1 MASKAIYS
9 AVAVVGIALASG
21 AAYWFQNKPKGPQ
34 EITANAASTVNSAAS
49 PVGGASGAGASGR
62 GPGGPAGVEVAKV
75 EVTRLQDDAQ
85 SVGTLRSR
93 QNVLLRPEVAG
104 RVQSMGFTDGGR
116 VRKGD
121 ILVQL
126 DDVLQRAEVRQAE
139 AQVSIAR
146 ANLKRN
152 QELVAQNFVAQ
163 RVLDEAAA
171 NVQVV
176 EAQMALACARWERMR
191 VVAPFDGTA
200 GIRSINLGDY
210 VKDGADMVNIED
222 LSSMYVDFRLPERFQ
237 GKLKRDQ
244 PVELQLDAM
253 PGRTFKAKIEA
264 IDPQIDANGRSV
276 AVRAV
281 MPNSSGEPL
290 VQRAAGGPAA
300 GASAP
305 MGGASAAAGANAGN
319 AKPADAK
326 PAAGARATAKPAARS
341 AAGASGGATGGARA
355 TDTVA
360 AACAVNSASARG
372 VSGVGMPSAR
382 AAGASS
388 GPSQGASRPVGT
400 QTARTTSDSASDA
413 AGGSTGGS
421 ASAKAGGPGKAA
433 TGGRAGGSG
442 SAGGSGGP
450 LRPGMFA
457 RVTTVFNVKEKSL
470 TVPEEAIV
478 PQGGKQY
485 VIKVVTQTEEQ
496 AKVLADAAQASAAA
510 AAAAATSAAT
520 SGTSAPAAPPAAA
533 PAVFVDGKRLVSQR
547 TEVKI
552 GIRRPG
558 RVELTE
564 GVEEGDTVVVA
575 GQQRLLRDNTP
586 VRVVDLGRPQ
596 GQTAAAG
603 SANTASA
610 ASGGAPASMPAGA
623 PSATPQNTA
632 TAPPMAPASVVL
644 K

>member
-21 AAYWFQNKPKGPQ
+21 AAYWYQNKPKGPQ
-34 EITANAASTVNSAAS
+34 EITANAAGAAGSNSAA
-49 PVGGASGAGASGR
+49 PAPAGGASGAGGR
-62 GPGGPAGVEVAKV
+62 GSGGPAGVEVAKV

-121 ILVQL
+121 IMVQL

-163 RVLDEAAA
+163 RVLDESAA

-276 AVRAV
+276 AMRAV

-305 MGGASAAAGANAGN
+305 MAGASAAAGANAGN

-326 PAAGARATAKPAARS
+326 PAASARAAAKPAARS
-341 AAGASGGATGGARA
+341 AVGASGGAAGAPRA

-372 VSGVGMPSAR
+372 ISVAGMPSAR
-382 AAGASS
+382 AVGASS

-400 QTARTTSDSASDA
+400 QTARNTSDSASEP
-413 AGGSTGGS
+413 AGGSISGS
-421 ASAKAGGPGKAA
+421 KAAGTPKAA
-433 TGGRAGGSG
+433 TGGRSGGSS
-442 SAGGSGGP
+442 SAGGP

-496 AKVLADAAQASAAA
+496 AKVLADAAQASAA
-510 AAAAATSAAT
+510 T
-520 SGTSAPAAPPAAA
+520 SGASAPAVTPAAT
-533 PAVFVDGKRLVSQR
+533 PPVFVDGKRLVSQR

-558 RVELTE
+558 RVELTD

-596 GQTAAAG
+596 GQAGGAGPANPASAAAG
-603 SANTASA
+603 GAVASTPSA
-610 ASGGAPASMPAGA
+610 AL
-623 PSATPQNTA
+623 PSTA
-632 TAPPMAPASVVL
+632 TAPPLAPASAPA